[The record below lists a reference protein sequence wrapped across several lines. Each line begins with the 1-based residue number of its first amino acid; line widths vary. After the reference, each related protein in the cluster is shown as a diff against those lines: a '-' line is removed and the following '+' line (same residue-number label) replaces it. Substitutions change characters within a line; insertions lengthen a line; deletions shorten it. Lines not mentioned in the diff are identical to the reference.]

1 MHTKTTLNPFQL
13 RSFTQSSFSTLLTHS
28 NKNVPLPL
36 TTFALLC
43 VARIPSTLDS
53 KFQGKSMPHDQR
65 IIQCQIEFRAGRLA
79 NHTDTPD
86 QQFWEHLLQLTDSQI
101 TCTHTHTLK
110 INDNFVYFIV
120 NEKVEF
126 SAVFFIAC
134 ILSVSGF
141 EASNPIRVAREF
153 RLRSSDSVK

>member
-43 VARIPSTLDS
+43 VARITSTLDS

-101 TCTHTHTLK
+101 TCTHTHTQNK
-110 INDNFVYFIV
+110 RQFR
-120 NEKVEF
+120 
-126 SAVFFIAC
+126 VFHC
-134 ILSVSGF
+134 
-141 EASNPIRVAREF
+141 ERESWVF
-153 RLRSSDSVK
+153 CCVFHCLYIIRLRLWSFQSNSSCTGISFAFKRFG